1 MIFQTIESK
10 SFQERQSRV
19 CPGTW
24 LGAERRMPGDTVTVS
39 GRNIKIYCKHLVLSI
54 TNLLHKIGPFSH
66 EMISEKYSTVTKL
79 ADI

>member
-1 MIFQTIESK
+1 MIFQTKESK
-10 SFQERQSRV
+10 SFQERQTLS
-19 CPGTW
+19 GTW
-24 LGAERRMPGDTVTVS
+24 LGAERRMPGDTATVC

-66 EMISEKYSTVTKL
+66 EMISEQYSTVTKL

>member
-24 LGAERRMPGDTVTVS
+24 LGAERRMPGDTAQ
-39 GRNIKIYCKHLVLSI
+39 
-54 TNLLHKIGPFSH
+54 P
-66 EMISEKYSTVTKL
+66 
-79 ADI
+79 